1 MKLLPPLFVF
11 VNFGDVG
18 RIGLDWIGDARINSQ
33 SGIVWIGWDYIFII
47 SVLAT
52 ASFKFKY
59 GCWFETITVLAF
71 FTEQMSTLSSKVFLY
86 PAF

>member
-33 SGIVWIGWDYIFII
+33 SGIV
-47 SVLAT
+47 
-52 ASFKFKY
+52 
-59 GCWFETITVLAF
+59 
-71 FTEQMSTLSSKVFLY
+71 
-86 PAF
+86 